1 MRCRA
6 CNATMAVQYT
16 KRGSMEDLCSR
27 CRTYVYYD
35 LLSKE
40 DDSRVDTSMLSI
52 ESSTDDTL
60 VYDRNHED
68 LGFLDDI
75 E

>member
-6 CNATMAVQYT
+6 CNAMMAVQFT
-16 KRGSMEDLCSR
+16 KRGNMEDLCSR

-40 DDSRVDTSMLSI
+40 DDSHVDTSMI
-52 ESSTDDTL
+52 EIEIQDDSEVL
-60 VYDRNHED
+60 DRNHEN
-68 LGFLDDI
+68 LGFLDDL